1 MPTHEALRLAEE
13 KGLDLVEISPRAF
26 PPVCRIMDYG
36 KYKYEEAKKKQ
47 QARKRASTVETK
59 EIKFRPKTEEHDMA
73 FKVKHVRRFLEGGN
87 KVRLAV
93 VFRGREITHPQTGMN
108 VLNRVV
114 DMCAD
119 IATVEATP
127 EHGRSPHD
135 HGDRAQA
142 GRGAQGAG
150 GRRRR
155 RSPLRWPPRPR
166 SATSSRAASRR
177 RRRLRRWMT
186 TKISTRTRS
195 TRTSRTTTTTSDAA
209 ADDAGVGPDCPR
221 VTSLGILVSPRRLR
235 RIAIPY
241 EIALSCVGRLGH
253 KTAPRVMPKVKTHS
267 GAKKRFKRTASGKFK
282 FAHVFKRHLLTGRS
296 KKRKRQLA
304 QRGVRAARASPPDRR
319 VAAVRL
325 VVES

>member
-59 EIKFRPKTEEHDMA
+59 EIKFRPKTEEHDMD

-114 DMCAD
+114 ELCAD

-127 EHGRSPHD
+127 NMEGRRMIMVIAP
-135 HGDRAQA
+135 QA

-150 GRRRR
+150 GQEGRSRRAARPRWRRRR
-155 RSPLRWPPRPR
+155 TSRASRPR
-166 SATSSRAASRR
+166 RPTRSRR
-177 RRRLRRWMT
+177 TR
-186 TKISTRTRS
+186 ISTRTQINADVDEEGDDEDES
-195 TRTSRTTTTTSDAA
+195 AA
-209 ADDAGVGPDCPR
+209 KA
-221 VTSLGILVSPRRLR
+221 
-235 RIAIPY
+235 
-241 EIALSCVGRLGH
+241 
-253 KTAPRVMPKVKTHS
+253 
-267 GAKKRFKRTASGKFK
+267 
-282 FAHVFKRHLLTGRS
+282 
-296 KKRKRQLA
+296 
-304 QRGVRAARASPPDRR
+304 
-319 VAAVRL
+319 
-325 VVES
+325 